1 MSVRDKIWTFVLIG
15 LVATQLL
22 ISVFMQRGI
31 TLTIFSDLLYGTL
44 ILLAAMAFIPN
55 VVRAPTGTRSR
66 LFWILMSASMF
77 LWLAY
82 QLMWNYFEVFLRREV
97 PNIFAGDIV
106 LFLHLVPMIAA
117 VALRP
122 HQREGERS
130 ARLGMLDFVLLSTW
144 WLFLYVHTVIPWQYV
159 HPNETLYSNN
169 YNQVYLT
176 EKLVLLLALVYS
188 VYSSRGGWR
197 GFYGQLMV
205 AVALYASSSYV
216 ANWAIGRDIY
226 YSGSIYDIPLT
237 LSIAWIAFLGRFA
250 HRYSL
255 EESDRNSQPL
265 LAVWIMRF
273 AMLAVFSLPWLALV
287 SELDKSSPVAVRTF
301 RVTLSLLTLVLMGA
315 MVFWRQRLLAIELS
329 RLLSFSRNSYENLQS
344 LQEQLLQSEKL
355 ASLGRLVGGA
365 AHEINNPLA
374 AMLGYSDL
382 LSSSDL
388 RPEEK
393 RLAAH
398 ISEQVRR
405 TRSLVANLLSFAS
418 QSPSRW
424 SASDL
429 NSIVQTALRLLQPQ
443 LESQSIATQ
452 VEMTSSLPLV
462 TSDSNQLLHVTLH
475 LAGLVCGHTNV
486 DTPATL
492 HVETRNQGNWV
503 VVELTCDCSPNLKQ
517 PWQLFDGD
525 AIEKCATLS
534 LSACSRIVKE
544 HGGRIFIR
552 SSSDGISGFRVQF
565 PPTVKSAAQS
575 ARGNEIT
582 EFRTAAAQSS

>member
-1 MSVRDKIWTFVLIG
+1 MSGRDKIWTLALVG
-15 LVATQLL
+15 LVVIQLL
-22 ISVFMQRGI
+22 ISVFMQRGT
-31 TLTIFSDLLYGTL
+31 TLTISSDLIYGTL
-44 ILLAAMAFIPN
+44 LLLGTIAFIPN
-55 VVRAPTGTRSR
+55 IFRAPAGSRSR
-66 LFWILMSASMF
+66 LFWILMSTSMF

-82 QLMWNYFEVFLRREV
+82 QAMWNYFEVFLRQEV
-97 PNIFAGDIV
+97 PVIFAGDLV

-117 VALRP
+117 IALRP

-130 ARLGMLDFVLLSTW
+130 ARLGMLDFALLSIW
-144 WLFLYVHTVIPWQYV
+144 WIFLYVHTVIPWQYV
-159 HPNETLYSNN
+159 RPNEALYSNN
-169 YNQVYLT
+169 YNLLYLT
-176 EKLVLLLALVYS
+176 EKLVLLLALVYV

-197 GFYGQLMV
+197 QYYGQLMA

-216 ANWAIGRDIY
+216 ANWAIGHNIY

-237 LSIAWIAFLGRFA
+237 LSIAWIAVLGRFA

-255 EESDRNSQPL
+255 DESDRNSQPL

-273 AMLAVFSLPWLALV
+273 AMLAVFSLPWLGLG
-287 SELDKSSPVAVRTF
+287 SELDRGSPPAVRTF

-315 MVFWRQRLLAIELS
+315 MVFWRQRLLALELS
-329 RLLSFSRNSYENLQS
+329 RLLGFSRNSYQDLQV

-382 LSSSDL
+382 LSSTDL

-393 RLAAH
+393 RLATH
-398 ISEQVRR
+398 ISEHVRR

-424 SASDL
+424 SAADL

-443 LESQSIATQ
+443 LNSQSIATQ
-452 VEMTSSLPLV
+452 IEMASSLPLV

-475 LAGLVCGHTNV
+475 LAGQVCSQPHA
-486 DTPATL
+486 DHPATL
-492 HVETRNQGNWV
+492 HVQTRSENDWI
-503 VVELTCDCSPNLKQ
+503 VVEFSCDCSPDQKQ
-517 PWQLFDGD
+517 PWQLLEGQ
-525 AIEKCATLS
+525 AAEKGATLS
-534 LSACSRIVKE
+534 LSACRRIVKE
-544 HGGRIFIR
+544 HKGRIFIQ
-552 SSSDGISGFRVQF
+552 SSGEGISGFRVQF
-565 PPTVKSAAQS
+565 PPTVKSAGQDPA
-575 ARGNEIT
+575 GNEMSGL
-582 EFRTAAAQSS
+582 RAAATHGL

>member
-1 MSVRDKIWTFVLIG
+1 MSGREKIWTFALVG
-15 LVATQLL
+15 LVTAQLL
-22 ISVFMQRGI
+22 ISVFMQRGT
-31 TLTIFSDLLYGTL
+31 TLTIASDLLYGTL
-44 ILLAAMAFIPN
+44 LLLAVAAFIPN
-55 VVRAPTGTRSR
+55 IFRAPAGSRSR
-66 LFWILMSASMF
+66 LFWILMSASML

-82 QLMWNYFEVFLRREV
+82 QVMWNYFEVLLHEEV
-97 PNIFAGDIV
+97 PAIFAGDIV

-117 VALRP
+117 LALRP

-169 YNQVYLT
+169 YNLVYLT
-176 EKLVLLLALVYS
+176 EKLVLLIALVY
-188 VYSSRGGWR
+188 VAYSSRGGWR
-197 GFYGQLMV
+197 QFYGQLM
-205 AVALYASSSYV
+205 AAIALYASSSYV
-216 ANWAIGRDIY
+216 ANWAIGRNIY

-237 LSIAWIAFLGRFA
+237 LSIAWIAVLGRFA

-255 EESDRNSQPL
+255 HESDRNSQPL
-265 LAVWIMRF
+265 LAVWMMRLG
-273 AMLAVFSLPWLALV
+273 MLAVFSLPWLALA
-287 SELDKSSPVAVRTF
+287 SQLDKGSPSSVRTF
-301 RVTLSLLTLVLMGA
+301 RVILSLVTLILLGA

-329 RLLSFSRNSYENLQS
+329 RLLGFSRNSYENLRA

-393 RLAAH
+393 RMAGH
-398 ISEQVRR
+398 ISEHVRR

-424 SASDL
+424 SAADL

-443 LESQSIATQ
+443 LDSQSIATQ
-452 VEMTSSLPLV
+452 VDMASSLPLV

-475 LAGLVCGHTNV
+475 LAGQVCSQA
-486 DTPATL
+486 DTDHPATL
-492 HVETRNQGNWV
+492 RVQTRSDNEWV
-503 VVELTCDCSPNLKQ
+503 VVELICDCSSTQ
-517 PWQLFDGD
+517 QQSWQLLDGV
-525 AIEKCATLS
+525 AAEKCATLS
-534 LSACSRIVKE
+534 LSACRRIVNE
-544 HGGRIFIR
+544 HKGRIFIQ
-552 SSSDGISGFRVQF
+552 SSGDGICGFRVQL
-565 PPTVKSAAQS
+565 PPTVKSSVQSLPAQELEGL
-575 ARGNEIT
+575 R
-582 EFRTAAAQSS
+582 AAASHSS